1 MSKKGLEATSER
13 PSRFEDKLVGRF
25 VMSSVSFMPA
35 TSSEFGEAYSS
46 YDKELDETANACSR
60 AAGVS
65 EYRVLRVKAV
75 DERRK

>member
-1 MSKKGLEATSER
+1 
-13 PSRFEDKLVGRF
+13 
-25 VMSSVSFMPA
+25 MSSVSFMPA
-35 TSSEFGEAYSS
+35 TSSEFGDAYSS